1 MADSAYSPPTPAE
14 PFSAQA
20 IYKKIRDDANYA
32 NFIRGQL
39 DVARTGKT
47 EEEREAALDALD
59 GEFALSTDEL
69 NLLGLRARA
78 RCSAAACTNTN
89 PTLFLLDFATAT
101 QNWQSGE

>member
-20 IYKKIRDDANYA
+20 IYEKIRDDADYA

-39 DVARTGKT
+39 EVARTGKT
-47 EEEREAALDALD
+47 EEEREAAVNVLDSH
-59 GEFALSTDEL
+59 FALSTNEL
-69 NLLGLRARA
+69 NLLQLPQQSSAK
-78 RCSAAACTNTN
+78 RCACTNTR
-89 PTLFLLDFATAT
+89 TTFFLLDFATAT